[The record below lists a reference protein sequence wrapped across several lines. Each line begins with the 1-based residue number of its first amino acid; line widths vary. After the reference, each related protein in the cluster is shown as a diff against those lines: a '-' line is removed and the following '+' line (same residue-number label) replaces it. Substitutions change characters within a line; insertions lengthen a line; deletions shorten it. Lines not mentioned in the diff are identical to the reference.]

1 MDVLASMKVF
11 VKVVDHGS
19 FSAAA
24 QSIGISS
31 TMVGNHI
38 QGLEKHLGTRLLHRT
53 TRRQSLTEI
62 GQGYYS
68 QCLAIL
74 GQIEHAELI
83 AREQRAHPRGRL
95 RVSASATLAS
105 DRLIPAIA
113 AYLKTYP
120 EVDIELQFN
129 DRVVDLVED
138 GFDVVFRYGELPSSG
153 LVGRLLSKNRRI
165 ACASPA
171 YLKAHG
177 TPRVPADLQQHNCL
191 VFLRAT
197 PQREWLFRGVSSE
210 SVRVHGQLSANNGTA
225 LMNAALEGIGIVLL
239 PQTLVE
245 DALKDGR
252 LVHLLPD
259 HETLDRPLH
268 LVYLPDKHMTPKLS
282 SFIEFMVG
290 RFA

>member
-74 GQIEHAELI
+74 GQIEQAELV

-105 DRLIPAIA
+105 DRLMPAIA

-153 LVGRLLSKNRRI
+153 LVARLLSKNRRI

>member
-1 MDVLASMKVF
+1 MDVLASMTVF

-62 GQGYYS
+62 GQGYYT
-68 QCLAIL
+68 QCLVIL
-74 GQIEHAELI
+74 GQLEQAELI

-105 DRLIPAIA
+105 DRLMPALA

-153 LVGRLLSKNRRI
+153 LVARLLNRNRRI

-171 YLKAHG
+171 YLATHG
-177 TPRVPADLQQHNCL
+177 TPQVPADLQQHNCL

-197 PQREWLFRGVSSE
+197 PQREWSFRGVSSE
-210 SVRVHGQLSANNGTA
+210 NIRVHGQLSANNGTA

-239 PQTLVE
+239 PQTLVQE
-245 DALKDGR
+245 ALKDGR
-252 LVHLLPD
+252 LVHLLPE

>member
-11 VKVVDHGS
+11 VKVVEHGS

-31 TMVGNHI
+31 TMVGNHV
-38 QGLEKHLGTRLLHRT
+38 QGLERHLGTRLLHRT

-68 QCLAIL
+68 QCVSIL
-74 GQIEHAELI
+74 NQIEQAELI
-83 AREQRAHPRGRL
+83 AREQRAHPRGKL

-105 DRLIPAIA
+105 DRLMPAIA
-113 AYLKTYP
+113 AYLKQYP
-120 EVDIELQFN
+120 EVEIELQFN
-129 DRVVDLVED
+129 DRVVDLVEE
-138 GFDVVFRYGELPSSG
+138 GFDVVFRYGELPNSG
-153 LVGRLLSKNRRI
+153 LVARLLNKNRRI

-171 YLKAHG
+171 YLETHG
-177 TPRVPADLQQHNCL
+177 VPQTPADLQHHNCL

-197 PQREWLFRGVSSE
+197 AQRDWLFRGVSHE
-210 SVRVHGQLSANNGTA
+210 SVRVNGQLSANNGTA
-225 LMNAALEGIGIVLL
+225 LMNAALEGLGIVLL
-239 PQTLVE
+239 PQTLMQE
-245 DALKDGR
+245 ALKDGR
-252 LVHLLPD
+252 LVHVLPD

-282 SFIEFMVG
+282 SFIEFMLG

>member
-38 QGLEKHLGTRLLHRT
+38 QGLEKHLGTRLLHRN

-62 GQGYYS
+62 GQGYYT
-68 QCLAIL
+68 QCLVIL
-74 GQIEHAELI
+74 GQLEQAELI

-105 DRLIPAIA
+105 DRLMPALA

-153 LVGRLLSKNRRI
+153 LVARLLNRNRRI

-171 YLKAHG
+171 YLAAHG
-177 TPRVPADLQQHNCL
+177 TPQVPADLQQHNCL

-197 PQREWLFRGVSSE
+197 PQREWSFRGVSSE
-210 SVRVHGQLSANNGTA
+210 NIRVHGQLSANNGIA

-239 PQTLVE
+239 PQTLVQE
-245 DALKDGR
+245 ALKDGR